1 MQRLLTV
8 FVTVLGLFMTVPAF
22 AQIST
27 AQLDGRVTDTS
38 GGVLPGVTVTLTQ
51 TETGAVRSA

>member
-38 GGVLPGVTVTLTQ
+38 GAFFR
-51 TETGAVRSA
+51 E